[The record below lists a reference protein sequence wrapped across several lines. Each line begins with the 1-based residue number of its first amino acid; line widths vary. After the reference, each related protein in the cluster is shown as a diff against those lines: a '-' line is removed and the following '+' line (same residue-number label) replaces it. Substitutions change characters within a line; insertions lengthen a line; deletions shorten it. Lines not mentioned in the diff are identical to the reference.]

1 MGSEVS
7 TMHVQNLAIIKAL
20 VPVAW
25 ADGEFA
31 DREKQILEALLDVYK
46 ASDEEKASV
55 RAYAAVQRRV
65 EDIDVSELS
74 SDDRR
79 MVLQNAV
86 IMSFAD
92 YNQSPEEVTVLHEL
106 ARHLR
111 LGEDEAK
118 AILKSGAERA
128 RMMLSLL

>member
-1 MGSEVS
+1 
-7 TMHVQNLAIIKAL
+7 MHIQNLAIIKAL
-20 VPVAW
+20 VPLAW

-31 DREKQILEALLDVYK
+31 DREKQILEALLDAYK
-46 ASDEEKASV
+46 ATDDEKALV
-55 RAYAAVQRRV
+55 RAYAEKERRV

-74 SDDRR
+74 ADDRR
-79 MVLQNAV
+79 TVLQNAV

-92 YNQSPEEVTVLHEL
+92 YNQSPDEVAVLQQL

-111 LGEDEAK
+111 IGDEEAK
-118 AILKSGAERA
+118 SILQTGAERA